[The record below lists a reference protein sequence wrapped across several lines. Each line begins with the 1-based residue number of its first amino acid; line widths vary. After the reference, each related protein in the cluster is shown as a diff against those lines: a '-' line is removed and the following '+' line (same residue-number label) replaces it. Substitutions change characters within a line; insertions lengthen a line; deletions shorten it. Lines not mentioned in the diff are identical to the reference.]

1 MIDFVLGLFF
11 AGLFV
16 RGWLRGFVKELMD
29 LVGLIIGIV
38 FSFRL
43 SEPMGEFIMGWTG
56 LSAGP
61 SRLVG
66 GVVVFLGVGIV
77 AAFGAH
83 YLGRVMNLPGL
94 KVTDRALGAALG
106 FGLGLV
112 PGDAG
117 PVDSRGPAPA
127 ELRRSTAMEESAL
140 VDTLTNPELPT
151 QEAFHA
157 LAGDRV
163 LETVLALQRLVGNK
177 QIILEEG
184 EQMQIDPAEPS
195 ELADA
200 PLAAQDIFVLLNKAR
215 VDAGEDPLAW
225 SDALAEV
232 GQSHATEMYLDGY
245 FSHVS
250 PKTGTI
256 GNRLAAESLTYR
268 LAGEN
273 LALAASPDLVHEGLM
288 GSPDHRAN
296 IVRPEFRRVGI
307 GVVRGP
313 AGAHGRPG
321 VQRMSAPE
329 LPFLILEA
337 FVSAYRP
344 IPNTRLAEH
353 GWTVPDEVLTRR
365 GGVAGRTP
373 RRAARTATSRAA
385 ARSARD
391 LPGGHAVSDR
401 GPRRAG
407 DQPGCPRRRHRR
419 SASRATCTT
428 WRPPPRGTS
437 AMMSGW
443 PTSPGGQQKPR
454 RSSTPRSPARV
465 IGELLSSTG
474 GGWAPPLAADR
485 LTIG

>member
-11 AGLFV
+11 AALFV

-29 LVGLIIGIV
+29 LVGLILGIV

-43 SEPMGEFIMGWTG
+43 SEPMGEFIMSWTG

-94 KVTDRALGAALG
+94 KVTDRALGAALALAWG
-106 FGLGLV
+106 WFLATLV
-112 PGDAG
+112 LSILVVLPLPNSA
-117 PVDSRGPAPA
+117 V
-127 ELRRSTAMEESAL
+127 TAMEESAL

-184 EQMQIDPAEPS
+184 DQMQIDPAEPS
-195 ELADA
+195 ELSDA
-200 PLAAQDIFVLLNKAR
+200 PLAAQDIFVLLTKAR

-225 SDALAEV
+225 SDALAGV

-313 AGAHGRPG
+313 LGLMV
-321 VQRMSAPE
+321 VQV
-329 LPFLILEA
+329 F
-337 FVSAYRP
+337 
-344 IPNTRLAEH
+344 
-353 GWTVPDEVLTRR
+353 
-365 GGVAGRTP
+365 
-373 RRAARTATSRAA
+373 
-385 ARSARD
+385 
-391 LPGGHAVSDR
+391 
-401 GPRRAG
+401 
-407 DQPGCPRRRHRR
+407 
-419 SASRATCTT
+419 
-428 WRPPPRGTS
+428 
-437 AMMSGW
+437 SG
-443 PTSPGGQQKPR
+443 
-454 RSSTPRSPARV
+454 
-465 IGELLSSTG
+465 
-474 GGWAPPLAADR
+474 
-485 LTIG
+485 